1 MGRTSDARERLLE
14 AMLELIWIGSFGAT
28 SVDQIC
34 ERAEVKKGSFYH
46 FFESKHALALAAVEQ
61 GWAEFKTRMDEAF
74 SASLPPVNRLMAW
87 VRLLYEDQAEMKAR
101 HGRVL
106 GCPMHT
112 LGTELGPLDPI
123 FQRVMEEKLGHYV
136 RYLESAIRDGHAEGA
151 LVAPDARS
159 KARIVFAYSE
169 GLLAQA
175 RIWNDLAIL
184 ESLEEG
190 VRDIL
195 RL

>member
-1 MGRTSDARERLLE
+1 
-14 AMLELIWIGSFGAT
+14 
-28 SVDQIC
+28 
-34 ERAEVKKGSFYH
+34 
-46 FFESKHALALAAVEQ
+46 
-61 GWAEFKTRMDEAF
+61 
-74 SASLPPVNRLMAW
+74 
-87 VRLLYEDQAEMKAR
+87 
-101 HGRVL
+101 
-106 GCPMHT
+106 
-112 LGTELGPLDPI
+112 
-123 FQRVMEEKLGHYV
+123 
-136 RYLESAIRDGHAEGA
+136 LESAIRDGHAEGA